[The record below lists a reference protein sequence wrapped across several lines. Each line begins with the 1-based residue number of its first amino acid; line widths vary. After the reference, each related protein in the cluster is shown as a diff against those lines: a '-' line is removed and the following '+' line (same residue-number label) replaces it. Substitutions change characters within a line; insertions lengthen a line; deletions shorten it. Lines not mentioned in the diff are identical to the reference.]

1 MLVIFYNFIALIL
14 VVGSAVKMAD
24 RASTVRSELNS
35 SNFRDKVFRL
45 LAFNIW

>member
-1 MLVIFYNFIALIL
+1 MQGISRTTNYRLTV

-35 SNFRDKVFRL
+35 S
-45 LAFNIW
+45 